1 MNLVEKGNETISTMF
16 RNYLRIAIRNLVK
29 NKTFSAINIF
39 GLAVGLT
46 GCILIAAFIFD
57 ELSYDKYAEQAA
69 RVYRLELQFA
79 QNGGMAV
86 YPNVDVAVGAG
97 IKNTYPEVLASSR
110 LTGQNP
116 VFVKYGEKLF
126 KESHFTF
133 CDSNFLQIFSIP
145 LLEGD
150 NKTALVSPNSIVITQ
165 ATEQKYF
172 GDAPAMGKSILIN
185 ERPFKITG
193 ILSKVPDNS
202 HFHFDAFISMTSN
215 QYAVRGNTW
224 SNIGFYTY
232 LLLDKNADPKK
243 LEAKFPELI
252 RKYVAPEAVH
262 DMGISSAE
270 AEKLV
275 NTWHFFL
282 MPVQDIHLQSNTK
295 YELETNGDIQYI
307 YIFGSLAVFTLLL
320 ACINFT
326 NLSTAASAKRSRE
339 VGIRKVLGSLK
350 TQLVLQ
356 FLMESVVLACC
367 ALIIAFLLVYLL
379 LPAFNHLSGK
389 QLGISAFLGFKA
401 IIAAMVFMLLVGLTA
416 GIYPAFFLSSFE
428 TIRVLKGAASN
439 SAAKGGG
446 LRRGLVVFQFLIS
459 TSLII
464 STLVVYRQL
473 HFMQNKKLG
482 YEKDQ
487 VLVIPDTYGLDSNQ
501 YAFKQKLLSDP
512 RVVGAT
518 ISRDVPVG
526 REEGSFD
533 GSQVYASENKAHET
547 ESEIHANFFHVDYDY
562 INTLGMKMAAGRY
575 FSKDYG
581 SDSSGVVINEAA
593 VRDLG
598 WKDNQSAISKT
609 IISSGQHE
617 YRVIGVVQDFNYA
630 SVKQRIVP
638 VMMMLRHN
646 NGGIMVKIKTAGIAG
661 FLTDLKNYWTA
672 FNSRT
677 PFSYYFLDDRFAS
690 VYAAEEKTGQIF
702 IYFAVVAVFI
712 ASLGLLGLVAFTTEQ
727 RTKEIGIR
735 KVLGASVSQVLV
747 LLSKEFLFLVILA
760 FVISIP
766 LTWWVMH
773 NWLNNFAYRID
784 ISWWIFANGGILA
797 VLITLITIS
806 VQSIKAAVAN
816 PVDSLRSE

>member
-1 MNLVEKGNETISTMF
+1 MF
-16 RNYLRIAIRNLVK
+16 KNYLLIAIRNLVK
-29 NKTFSAINIF
+29 HKTFSAINIF
-39 GLAVGLT
+39 GLTIGLT
-46 GCILIAAFIFD
+46 GCILIAAFVLD
-57 ELSYDKYAEQAA
+57 ELGYDRYAEQAS
-69 RVYRLELQFA
+69 RIYRLELQLT
-79 QNGGMAV
+79 QNGGMAE

-110 LTGQNP
+110 ITGQNQ
-116 VFVKYGEKLF
+116 VFVKYGDKLF
-126 KESHFTF
+126 KESHFTY

-150 NKTALVSPNSIVITQ
+150 NRTALVAPGSIVITR
-165 ATEQKYF
+165 ALEQKYF
-172 GDAPAMGKSILIN
+172 GDMTAMGKSLLIGDK
-185 ERPFKITG
+185 PFKVTG
-193 ILSKVPDNS
+193 IIEKVPANS

-215 QYAVRGNTW
+215 NYAVRGNTW

-232 LLLDKNADPKK
+232 LLLDKNADPRK
-243 LEAKFPELI
+243 LEAEFPELI
-252 RKYVAPEAVH
+252 RKYFAPEAVH
-262 DMGISSAE
+262 DMGITLAE
-270 AEKLV
+270 AEKMT
-275 NTWHFFL
+275 NTCRFFL
-282 MPVQDIHLQSNTK
+282 RPVTDIHLHSNTK

-350 TQLVLQ
+350 AQLIIQ

-367 ALIIAFLLVYLL
+367 ALLLAFLLVYLL

-389 QLGISAFLGFKA
+389 DLGISAFLGFKA
-401 IIAAMVFMLLVGLTA
+401 IIAAIVFMVLIGLAA
-416 GIYPAFFLSSFE
+416 GIYPAFFLSSFQ
-428 TIRVLKGAASN
+428 TIRVLKGTISKAT
-439 SAAKGGG
+439 AKGGG

-473 HFMQNKKLG
+473 HYMQNKKLG

-501 YAFKQKLLSDP
+501 YTFKQKLLIDP
-512 RVVGAT
+512 RVVNAT

-526 REEGSFD
+526 RDEGSID
-533 GSQVYASENKAHET
+533 GSEVYASENKAHET

-562 INTLGMKMAAGRY
+562 LSTLGMKMVAGRY

-581 SDSSGVVINEAA
+581 TDTSGVVINETA

-598 WKDNQSAISKT
+598 WKDNQAAIGKS
-609 IISSGQHE
+609 IIRSGQHA
-617 YRVIGVVQDFNYA
+617 YQVIGIVQDFNYA

-638 VMMMLRHN
+638 VMMMLGHN
-646 NGGIMVKIKTAGIAG
+646 NGGLMVKVNTAAIAG
-661 FLTDLKNYWTA
+661 FLSDVKKEWDV
-672 FNSRT
+672 FNART

-735 KVLGASVSQVLV
+735 KVLGATVNQVLV
-747 LLSKEFLFLVILA
+747 LLSKEFLFLVSLA

-766 LTWWVMH
+766 LTWWAMH
-773 NWLNNFAYRID
+773 NWLNNFAYRIH
-784 ISWWIFANGGILA
+784 ISWWIFASGGILA

-806 VQSIKAAVAN
+806 VQSIKAAIAN